1 MLNLKVCIG
10 LSSVLFYY
18 KISYKYIIIDVGSWR
33 MGVISW
39 MNNNKYL
46 KTLKVV
52 TN

>member
-1 MLNLKVCIG
+1 
-10 LSSVLFYY
+10 
-18 KISYKYIIIDVGSWR
+18 

-52 TN
+52 TNWQKRDENIYLYNARVYLQIKTLKIISISIL